1 MKVIPSIDISQG
13 KAVKR
18 IRGKSGSGIEVGD
31 PFEVAKQIFSTGYDS
46 IHVVDLDG
54 AEGKGRN
61 LSVIKRICEI
71 GFSSV
76 QVGGG
81 IRDLD
86 VATSVIKAGASSIVM
101 STLPFLEEPK
111 FLEIKR
117 NIGGEKI
124 LVSLDYNS
132 QGKIMVRGWSI
143 DINVSVTEAIEKSNA
158 WNLMGVVFTYVENE
172 GTKKGIDPNVGRYAR
187 LVKGI
192 KEYAG
197 GISTMDDLKTLKE
210 SKIDYAIVGMAFY
223 TNSLKGVINV

>member
-1 MKVIPSIDISQG
+1 MKVIPSIDISEG

-31 PFEVAKQIFSTGYDS
+31 PFEVAEQIFSMGYDS
-46 IHVVDLDG
+46 VHVVDLDG

-71 GFSSV
+71 GFSSI

-81 IRDLD
+81 IRDIES
-86 VATSVIKAGASSIVM
+86 ASSIIKAGASSIVM
-101 STLPFLEEPK
+101 STLPFQDENK

-117 NIGGEKI
+117 NIGDEKI

-132 QGKIMVRGWSI
+132 EGNIMVRGWSTAV
-143 DINVSVTEAIEKSNA
+143 NVSLVEAIERSNR
-158 WNLMGVVFTYVENE
+158 WNLRGVIFTYVENE
-172 GTKKGIDPNVGRYAR
+172 GTKKGIDVNLGRYTH

-197 GISTMDDLKTLKE
+197 GISTMEDLKTLKGAR
-210 SKIDYAIVGMAFY
+210 IDYAIVGMAFY
-223 TNSLKGVINV
+223 TNSLKGVIDV